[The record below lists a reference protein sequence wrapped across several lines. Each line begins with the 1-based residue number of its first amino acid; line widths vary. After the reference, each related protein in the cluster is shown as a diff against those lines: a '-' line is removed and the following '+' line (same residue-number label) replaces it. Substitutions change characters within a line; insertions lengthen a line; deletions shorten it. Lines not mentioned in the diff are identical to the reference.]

1 MEALNLFMMF
11 ATALGLCSCVALAE
25 FYEFVVFDTIRMR
38 KQPWELAA
46 ELFVVML
53 RRIEDSAGRLNLVN
67 ATNEVHLNTVMDEAR
82 ANTEHFHGA
91 AFFRTRAG
99 NARIDQTTDD
109 ETTERTLDYACVTC
123 DDPNHGQSKQ
133 Q

>member
-1 MEALNLFMMF
+1 
-11 ATALGLCSCVALAE
+11 
-25 FYEFVVFDTIRMR
+25 MR

-46 ELFVVML
+46 ELLVVML

-99 NARIDQTTDD
+99 NARIDETTDD
-109 ETTERTLDYACVTC
+109 DTTERTLDYACVTC